1 MTIDGNGVAL
11 IIGAC
16 AAGLVTVGTFAMQV
30 VSFFD
35 TRKLKRMSAA
45 RDMQIRE
52 VKDLVNGKT
61 EQMQAVIAKDAYE
74 AGRLHERTAP
84 DMPSPSAVSVVIT
97 PVPAL
102 APSNDQAPSAKEMG
116 S

>member
-16 AAGLVTVGTFAMQV
+16 AAGVVTVGSFAMQV
-30 VSFFD
+30 ISFFD

-45 RDMQIRE
+45 RDVQIRE
-52 VKDLVNGKT
+52 VKDLVNGKS
-61 EQMQAVIAKDAYE
+61 EHLQAAIAKDAYE

-84 DMPSPSAVSVVIT
+84 EMPSPSTVSVVLT
-97 PVPAL
+97 PGPAS
-102 APSNDQAPSAKEMG
+102 PSEDCKSP
-116 S
+116 